1 MYSELGEDISL
12 QTTATEGEVEE
23 EVQNNRSEGRELFDL
38 NSLPPG
44 YRFNPT
50 DAETIVYYLRKKVDH
65 QPLPPNK
72 IIEVNL
78 YAYDPEELAARYE
91 PCGNDEWFY
100 FTPRDRKYPNGQRPN
115 RSITNGHWK
124 ATGADKEIKF
134 EDRKVGYRKSLVF
147 YRGSPRD
154 GVKTNWMMHEFRV
167 AEPPKPPRRSGVN
180 DMRLDDC
187 VLCKI
192 YRKEERISKRS
203 RHESGLDEP
212 GSSSSKIPRLE
223 LNPNEANDHPT
234 VGGGMDSGEDR
245 INHQY
250 NYNSSQT
257 PLQTQQPQ
265 PTTEI
270 FQTPQGHD
278 QFSLQSNPF
287 QGVGYTQFPVRD
299 PRVMMPW
306 PTSQQ
311 SIHCVGNE
319 CGGQGL
325 DNFNIMNGAF
335 VNNSFDAR
343 NINFGNNGFTG
354 FTDLGNH
361 AGLASIHYGNPGIYY
376 GNNDAQRYSSNTN
389 GNYGSR
395 LLPRGNN
402 HNGQQL

>member
-23 EVQNNRSEGRELFDL
+23 VENNRSEDRELFDL

-78 YAYDPEELAARYE
+78 YAYDPEELAGSSLY
-91 PCGNDEWFY
+91 GNDEWFY

-134 EDRKVGYRKSLVF
+134 EDCKVGYRKSLVF
-147 YRGSPRD
+147 YRGGPRD

-167 AEPPKPPRRSGVN
+167 AEPPKPPSRSGVN
-180 DMRLDDC
+180 DLDDC

-192 YRKEERISKRS
+192 YKKEERISKRS
-203 RHESGLDEP
+203 RHESGLDES

-250 NYNSSQT
+250 NYNSSQM

-287 QGVGYTQFPVRD
+287 QGVGYTQFPVPD

-319 CGGQGL
+319 CGGQGQ

-354 FTDLGNH
+354 FTDFGNH
-361 AGLASIHYGNPGIYY
+361 PGLASIHYGNPGIYY
-376 GNNDAQRYSSNTN
+376 GNNDAQRYSSNTT

-402 HNGQQL
+402 HDGQQL